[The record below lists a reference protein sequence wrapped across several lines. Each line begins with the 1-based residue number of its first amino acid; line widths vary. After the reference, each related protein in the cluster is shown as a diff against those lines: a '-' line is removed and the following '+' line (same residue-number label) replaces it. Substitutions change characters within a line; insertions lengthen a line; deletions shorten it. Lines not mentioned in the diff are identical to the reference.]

1 MTEHMTSTRATPAAA
16 TPAPGKLLP
25 PSELARLWALSDPQL
40 WILIFKGDVAGEVVP
55 DDGRRRWWRW
65 WRLFTR
71 PGWRHVLALAAIGAA
86 PDAQTV
92 VVNPVAGR
100 MLVTIDPRPLGEAV
114 RDELAAGSWALAVP
128 VPAGLAQAPVYRPI
142 YTCAGVMAH
151 LVGLRSWRVLT
162 PRQLYRRLRRE
173 GARPIL
179 SAPTHGG
186 VELKGEG

>member
-1 MTEHMTSTRATPAAA
+1 MTEHMTSARATPAAA

-40 WILIFKGDVAGEVVP
+40 WILVFKGDVVAAGVRG
-55 DDGRRRWWRW
+55 DGRRRW

-71 PGWRHVLALAAIGAA
+71 PGWRHVLALAAIGAEDR
-86 PDAQTV
+86 PLTMV
-92 VVNPVAGR
+92 VDPVAGR
-100 MLVTIDPRPLGEAV
+100 MLVRIDPRPLGDAV
-114 RDELAAGSWALAVP
+114 RDELAAGGWALAVP

-179 SAPTHGG
+179 SAPTPGG